1 MTHGLQE
8 QPGTGVI
15 PRSVRI
21 IANLE
26 IFAKTPI
33 VLLGAFVAARHHSPT
48 ILLGFLIPA
57 GVSLPLLVLLTSGS
71 FILAVG
77 TLRKKPW
84 GLDGLVLFSV
94 FGLVNA
100 PVVLLSRA
108 RLALEAIGAQRLVM
122 ESQISVEAAMKI
134 QRIISTSV
142 YAVVFTFYA
151 IVLYFFLT
159 RRRSF
164 RAACATRAALEE
176 TRL

>member
-1 MTHGLQE
+1 MASASRE
-8 QPGTGVI
+8 QAGPGVI

-33 VLLGAFVAARHHSPT
+33 VLLGAFFAARHHSPT
-48 ILLGFLIPA
+48 ILLGFLIPV

-71 FILAVG
+71 LTLAVG

-84 GLDGLVLFSV
+84 GLDGLVVYSV
-94 FGLVNA
+94 LGLVNA

-108 RLALEAIGAQRLVM
+108 RLTLEAIQAQRLVM
-122 ESQISVEAAMKI
+122 ESQISVETAAKI
-134 QRIISTSV
+134 QEIISTSV
-142 YAVVFTFYA
+142 YAVGFTISA
-151 IVLYFFLT
+151 IVLYFLLT
-159 RRRSF
+159 RRRAF
-164 RAACATRAALEE
+164 RAACATRSAHEE